1 MAAMEMSI
9 YDGKCK
15 DWTWEMHLA
24 SVRGYFEHLDNAGQ
38 EQIEE
43 MKVKMLMASIQCE
56 DLSHLSTSVEANPWY
71 RTSFEAASAF
81 RKVYLTVK

>member
-24 SVRGYFEHLDNAGQ
+24 SLRDYFEYLECSGQ
-38 EQIEE
+38 EQEE
-43 MKVKMLMASIQCE
+43 GMKVKMLIASIQCE
-56 DLSHLSTSVEANPWY
+56 DLCHLPTSVEANPWY
-71 RTSFEAASAF
+71 SFSF
-81 RKVYLTVK
+81 SFH